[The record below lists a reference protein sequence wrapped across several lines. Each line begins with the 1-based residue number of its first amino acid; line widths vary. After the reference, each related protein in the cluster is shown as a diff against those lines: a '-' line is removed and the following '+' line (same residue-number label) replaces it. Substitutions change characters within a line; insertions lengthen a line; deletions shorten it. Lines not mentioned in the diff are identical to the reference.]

1 MIKKSQICCLV
12 ILVTMVI
19 QLTQAQY
26 AEDALRYSQLGLGVG
41 ARELGMG
48 NATVGGVN
56 DYTAL
61 FWNPAGLALERENE
75 FSFGLS
81 HLGYSNNVSYL
92 GTKTT
97 SDNNVLNLN
106 NLGLVYAVPT
116 TQGSL
121 TFAFGFNRA
130 ANYTTTASMNAFN
143 PSSSFSQATFLYD
156 NRSLDNNI
164 PYQLYLA
171 NADSLGRA
179 IPILNGNI
187 QQAIS
192 VIEGGGLNHWTFG
205 GAMDVGPNLSVGV
218 SLNFASGSYS
228 YDQTVNEN
236 DIKNLYPASMHPN
249 DFNQF
254 MYENTINDDIN
265 GFNALF
271 GLMYR
276 KPGKYSIG
284 VAIRTATVYD
294 ISETFTEVASS
305 QFKTPDSSGQ
315 YSYSYPSTANST
327 KYKVTTPYVLSGG
340 ITVQPLDWLL
350 LAGDAEYTDWTQ
362 MEFNTNNAAL
372 IEENSRIKNEMRAT
386 TNLRGGIEVSLF
398 SLGLKLR
405 GGIIDNPS
413 PWKGDPSSRDQ
424 LYYTAGI
431 GYTLDERTVLNV
443 AYAYGTWKTLRT
455 NYSYTVSGI
464 TYDVGTDETV
474 TTSNLNLTLSYR
486 F

>member
-1 MIKKSQICCLV
+1 MIKRSQICCLA
-12 ILVTMVI
+12 ILITI
-19 QLTQAQY
+19 GLQITQAQF

-56 DYTAL
+56 DYSAL
-61 FWNPAGLALERENE
+61 FWNPAGLALERDYE

-81 HLGYSNNVSYL
+81 RLGYSNDVSYL
-92 GTKTT
+92 GTKTS
-97 SDNNVLNLN
+97 SDNSAVNLN
-106 NLGLVYAVPT
+106 NLGIVYPIPT
-116 TQGSL
+116 VQGSL

-143 PSSSFSQATFLYD
+143 PSSSFSQSASLL
-156 NRSLDNNI
+156 NQPLDNNI
-164 PYQLYLA
+164 PYQLFLA
-171 NADSLGRA
+171 NIDTMSGKLVS
-179 IPILNGNI
+179 IVNGNV
-187 QQAIS
+187 QQTIN
-192 VIEGGGLNHWTFG
+192 VLEGGGLNHWTFG
-205 GAMDVGPNLSVGV
+205 GAMDIGPNLSVGV

-236 DIKNLYPASMHPN
+236 DPN
-249 DFNQF
+249 NFYQF
-254 MYENTINDDIN
+254 TYESTINDDIN

-294 ISETFTEVASS
+294 ISETFTESASS
-305 QFKTPDSSGQ
+305 QLSSQLKADSAGYFQ
-315 YSYSYPSTANST
+315 YPSTANSIH
-327 KYKVTTPYVLSGG
+327 YKVTAPYVLSGG
-340 ITVQPLDWLL
+340 ISIQPLDWLL
-350 LAGDAEYTDWTQ
+350 LAGDVEYTDWTQ
-362 MEFNTNNAAL
+362 MDFNTDNAAL

-424 LYYTAGI
+424 LYYTGGI
-431 GYTLDERTVLNV
+431 GLQLDERTVLNA

-464 TYDVGTDETV
+464 TYDAGTDETV